1 MDLLQIMGSAKLKV
15 DQMVWKNLPVTVM
28 KVTTLFQSRHC
39 FRLDIDENLSQREKR
54 LDK

>member
-39 FRLDIDENLSQREKR
+39 FRLDIDGKFISERKTP
-54 LDK
+54 